1 MTDISNVKN
10 GAQVVNL
17 QPVNARDPSGPGGI
31 DRFASAEAKASKGS
45 QTTSNNT
52 GQSSKFTKGQ
62 DPLEQ
67 AAKAIDEFV
76 SGTGTETKLRI
87 DRDADTGRFVYK
99 SIDAE
104 SGEVINQFP
113 PETILQ
119 IISKFRDP
127 EGLILDDTA

>member
-10 GAQVVNL
+10 GAQVISL
-17 QPVNARDPSGPGGI
+17 RPANAPASSGSGGI
-31 DRFASAEAKASKGS
+31 DRFASERAKASRGAEAPPAS
-45 QTTSNNT
+45 TGEPRLNN
-52 GQSSKFTKGQ
+52 GE
-62 DPLEQ
+62 DPLVQ
-67 AAKAIDEFV
+67 AAQAIEEFV
-76 SGTGTETKLRI
+76 KDTGPDTKLRI
-87 DRDADTGRFVYK
+87 DKDADTGRFVYK
-99 SIDAE
+99 SVDTE